1 MAETSQTTL
10 SFWCKGLRNRGTCE
24 VGTSLLA
31 PPFLRLVRRIGPTF
45 ILLKVRSQGVVLR
58 DAFDSDRTLVRR
70 MLSGEERAFEQF
82 FEANFSGL
90 YRFALLRM
98 GNDGEAAEEVA
109 QATLCAAV
117 NKLESYRG
125 EAALFTWL
133 CTFCR
138 HEISAFCRKRN
149 RAPVAFGSTEE
160 QPWIREALDA
170 MQDERLPLPEELLSR
185 KELKALVREALNR
198 LPPHYGDALEWKY
211 IEGCAVNEIAKRMKM
226 SPKAA
231 ESLLTRAREA
241 FREAFTSTCSGEPE
255 TEME

>member
-1 MAETSQTTL
+1 M
-10 SFWCKGLRNRGTCE
+10 
-24 VGTSLLA
+24 
-31 PPFLRLVRRIGPTF
+31 
-45 ILLKVRSQGVVLR
+45 R
-58 DAFDSDRTLVRR
+58 DAFDSDRALVRR

-82 FEANFSGL
+82 FEANFGGL

-109 QATLCAAV
+109 QAALCAAV
-117 NKLESYRG
+117 KKLTTYRG

-138 HEISAFCRKRN
+138 HEISAFCRKRK
-149 RAPVAFGSTEE
+149 RAPVSFGSAEE
-160 QPWIREALDA
+160 QPWIRETLDA
-170 MQDERLPLPEELLSR
+170 LEDESSRLPDEVLSR

-211 IEGCAVNEIAKRMKM
+211 IENCPVNEIAKRMKM

-231 ESLLTRAREA
+231 ESLLTRARDA
-241 FREAFTSTCSGEPE
+241 FREAFTATCSGEPE